1 MNATTVSSFVVVGLL
16 WGGQAMADTHP
27 GKAQETPD
35 NAETEAMASSVEAED
50 DTGETEEYVETLTV
64 VGERPLTIDERRR
77 IYEELKTARRLYS
90 QREFDKAF
98 PYLIHTAEKGFKDSQ
113 AKVGH
118 ILLQGLGDVERDT
131 VQAVGWL
138 GVASSGR
145 TAPTIRNYFNDVWK
159 RIPEHYVPYFE
170 EVVEEYKTKYGRD
183 ATGVVCD
190 MHRPVV
196 SYLPRLACFFEE
208 DLPDLA
214 RRGLEDYKGQQHA
227 TFREQEKLRRLQ
239 KEFEVMRD
247 LRR

>member
-1 MNATTVSSFVVVGLL
+1 MLATAFRSLVAVVGLL
-16 WGGQAMADTHP
+16 WGCQATADAPP
-27 GKAQETPD
+27 GGAGDAPD
-35 NAETEAMASSVEAED
+35 TFQTEASSATVEAAD
-50 DTGETEEYVETLTV
+50 GTGELVETLTV
-64 VGERPLTIDERRR
+64 IGERPVTSDERRR
-77 IYEELKTARRLYS
+77 IYEELRTARRLYS
-90 QREFDKAF
+90 QREIDKAF
-98 PYLIHTAEKGFKDSQ
+98 PYLINTAEKGFKDSQ

-145 TAPTIRNYFNDVWK
+145 TAPAIRNYFNDVWK

-214 RRGLEDYKGQQHA
+214 RRGLEDYKGKQHA
-227 TFREQEKLRRLQ
+227 TLMQQEKLHRLQ